1 MNLFGRKPQAQDGA
15 RSGQLDGLSDPATL
29 SRRLTISLAQAERL
43 AAMLARSRSSRVI
56 EVADL
61 LAGMYL
67 SDWDHLA
74 EYWEENS
81 QEQVENVLRR
91 LCRISPPRWHSWIEF
106 YDRERREGAQR
117 QIWRLLQRLQK
128 GSAGTRAL
136 KPSTAL
142 AAVLTRAEAIAPHR
156 DKVDGRT
163 IPVLTSECVLLCIL
177 RSDNSEISRQLTETG
192 LDSSKLEREALFP
205 RHEPLV

>member
-1 MNLFGRKPQAQDGA
+1 MKLFGRKPQSETGA
-15 RSGQLDGLSDPATL
+15 HSGHPDGLGDSAAL
-29 SRRLTISLAQAERL
+29 SRRLTISLAQAENL

-67 SDWDHLA
+67 SDWDRLA
-74 EYWEENS
+74 EYWEEDS

-91 LCRISPPRWHSWIEF
+91 LCGISPPRWHSWIEF
-106 YDRERREGAQR
+106 YDKERREGAQR

-128 GSAGTRAL
+128 GSAGKRAL
-136 KPSTAL
+136 KPSAAL
-142 AAVLTRAEAIAPHR
+142 TAVLARAEAIAPHR
-156 DKVDGRT
+156 EKVDGRT
-163 IPVLTSECVLLCIL
+163 IPILTSECVLLCIL
-177 RSDNSEISRQLTETG
+177 RSGNSEISKKLAETG

-205 RHEPLV
+205 RSEPLA